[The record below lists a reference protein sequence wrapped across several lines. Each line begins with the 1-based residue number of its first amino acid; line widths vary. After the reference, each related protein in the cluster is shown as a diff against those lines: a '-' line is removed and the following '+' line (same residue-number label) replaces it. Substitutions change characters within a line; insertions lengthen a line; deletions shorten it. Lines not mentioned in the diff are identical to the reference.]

1 MLKQLLKAASRLY
14 IKIKHP
20 PSWFPERAANCGPR
34 AGRFCFILMLF
45 GPGDCFCGP
54 KMAFLNFTK
63 FSTFLPKLAPLP
75 HSFRPLKTI
84 GLQKFWHLSF
94 GNDLLSMAKIRIL
107 NFYGQILSDLQ
118 NTRARQQ
125 ICPSNQNLATS
136 PACFPN
142 YSYRA

>member
-1 MLKQLLKAASRLY
+1 MLEQLLKASRLY
-14 IKIKHP
+14 IKIIHP

-63 FSTFLPKLAPLP
+63 VSIFRPNLAP
-75 HSFRPLKTI
+75 SSGRFRPLKTI
-84 GLQKFWHLSF
+84 ELQKFWHQSF
-94 GNDLLSMAKIRIL
+94 GNDLLSLGKIRIL
-107 NFYGQILSDLQ
+107 NLNYQILSNLQ
-118 NTRARQQ
+118 NTRAHQQ

>member
-1 MLKQLLKAASRLY
+1 MLEQLASRLY

-34 AGRFCFILMLF
+34 AGRFGFILMLF

-54 KMAFLNFTK
+54 KMAFLNFRK
-63 FSTFLPKLAPLP
+63 FSIFRPNLAPSSG
-75 HSFRPLKTI
+75 SFRPLKTI
-84 GLQKFWHLSF
+84 GLQKFWHQSF
-94 GNDLLSMAKIRIL
+94 GNDLLSLGKIRIL
-107 NFYGQILSDLQ
+107 NSYGQILSYLQ
-118 NTRARQQ
+118 NTRAQQ
-125 ICPSNQNLATS
+125 GKCPSKQNLPTS